1 MISHVRATASIAYMT
16 FLEAIR
22 NRLIMIAFLFAVV
35 LIGLS
40 VAAGSV
46 SLGHRGRLIIDV
58 GLAATSAISTL
69 IAIALTV
76 VSVGGELRR
85 KTAYTL
91 LARPIPRWVYLFGKL
106 IGITFTM
113 QVLISLKLAAT
124 AGTVMFHGDELPQAF
139 WSSIW
144 LSYLEMGLVVA
155 ISIFFT
161 TLSVPVLAAAYS
173 AGLILAGNLAG
184 DIWALAQKSIQQG
197 QVEAGRMLEIIYY
210 VLPDIEELSLRHQ
223 AANNLDVPEGFLL
236 SATLYALSYGAL
248 ALLGA
253 VGVFSRKRLL

>member
-1 MISHVRATASIAYMT
+1 MKPQLNATVSLAYMT

-22 NRLIMIAFLFAVV
+22 NRLIMIALLFAIV

-76 VSVGGELRR
+76 TSVGGELRR

-91 LARPIPRWVYLFGKL
+91 LTRPIPRWVYLLGKF
-106 IGITFTM
+106 IGITLTM
-113 QVLISLKLAAT
+113 NILVSLKLAAT
-124 AGTVMFHGDELPQAF
+124 AGTVMLYGDALPQAF
-139 WSSIW
+139 LGSIW

-155 ISIFFT
+155 ISLFFT
-161 TLSVPVLAAAYS
+161 TLAVPVLAATYS
-173 AGLILAGNLAG
+173 AGLIIAGNLAG
-184 DIWALAQKSIQQG
+184 DIWALAQSSIDKG
-197 QVEAGRMLEIIYY
+197 ELASARILEVIYY
-210 VLPDIEELSLRHQ
+210 MLPDIEELSLRHE
-223 AANNLDVPEGFLL
+223 AANSLAIPESFLI
-236 SATLYALSYGAL
+236 SATLYALSYGGL
-248 ALLGA
+248 ALVGA
-253 VGVFSRKRLL
+253 MGVFSQKKMI